1 LLTPEHKEKTMSF
14 KLPKYEDIIKMS
26 KELKDA
32 ALLPDFHLA
41 LVFTAG
47 APAGFSS
54 AVLVRIIK

>member
-1 LLTPEHKEKTMSF
+1 MSF